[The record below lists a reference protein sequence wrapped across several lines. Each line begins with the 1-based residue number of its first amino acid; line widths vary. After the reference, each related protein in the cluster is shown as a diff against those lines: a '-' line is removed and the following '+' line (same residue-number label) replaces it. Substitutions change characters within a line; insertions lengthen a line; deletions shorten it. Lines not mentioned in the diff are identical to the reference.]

1 MRCEKA
7 KKLLTTYMMGELEGG
22 KKEELN
28 EHLASCSDCADE
40 WESLRETWD
49 LMGVSEEV
57 DVPEYLAQKVQRQ
70 VASLAGIEVK
80 NRGGWLALRW
90 SLTGAGLALVCC
102 ILALLLLRPPAAQE
116 MKVQAEEIKI
126 GFYLD
131 EHERAAQYV
140 SFHAV
145 SREFSPPRWVPMQR
159 ENMFYYDGS
168 EDGSSGLFLRSQD
181 TRKGLPTEENAKP
194 TIADGELITLSKA
207 QKLVPFSIVAPEV
220 LGGNYELEVVVRIKD
235 SECIQ
240 LVYSDGVHTLS
251 LFQQPLWTENGIRRR
266 DFQEYILHKTSEE
279 PRSAVLGWLTSET
292 AFNLVG
298 EVGFSELMQLAE
310 EIQEKIAT
318 DSLQNLYEEL
328 YSR

>member
-28 EHLASCSDCADE
+28 EHLAACSDCADE
-40 WESLRETWD
+40 LESLKETWD
-49 LMGVSEEV
+49 LLDTSEEV
-57 DVPEYLAQKVQRQ
+57 DVPERLAQKVEGQ
-70 VASLAGIEVK
+70 VASLTGIEVK
-80 NRGGWLALRW
+80 NRGGWSALRW

-102 ILALLLLRPPAAQE
+102 ILALLLFEPPSAPE
-116 MKVQAEEIKI
+116 IGVQAGEIKI

-140 SFHAV
+140 SLHAV
-145 SREFSPPRWVPMQR
+145 SRESGPPRWVPIQR

-168 EDGSSGLFLRSQD
+168 ENGSSGLFLRSQD
-181 TRKGLPTEENAKP
+181 SRKSSPGDQKSRPAITE
-194 TIADGELITLSKA
+194 GELITLSKA
-207 QKLVPFSIVAPEV
+207 QKLVQFSIVAPKV
-220 LGGNYELEVVVRIKD
+220 LGGNYELEVVVKIKD